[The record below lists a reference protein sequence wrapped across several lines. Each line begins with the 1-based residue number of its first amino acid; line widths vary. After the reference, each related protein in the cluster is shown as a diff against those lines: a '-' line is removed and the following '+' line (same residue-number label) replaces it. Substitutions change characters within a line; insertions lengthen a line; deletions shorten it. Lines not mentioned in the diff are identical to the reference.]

1 MNTAIEIL
9 SVNKTFRTRTAT
21 VEAVKDVSFSVQTG
35 EIVALLG
42 ENGAGKST
50 LIDMLLGL
58 TEPTNGTVKLW
69 GSSPS
74 QAVADGQVSA
84 VLQTGGLLTD
94 LSVRD
99 QVAMVAATYPSRPD
113 VDAALEA
120 AGISHIARRKI
131 SKCSGGQQQKV
142 KFAIALLGNPDLLF
156 LDEPTAGMDVNA
168 REQFWGSMRAQATAG
183 KTILFA
189 THYLEEA
196 QEFAQR
202 IVVLAGGQLIMDG
215 TPQSIRDH
223 AGTRAISFTL
233 DAPAL
238 HLTQEQDRDWGV
250 SNYTVSQTTHS
261 LHCHNAEAFTLHL
274 LQNHRVTNLEII
286 APSLAEAFTQLTTHT
301 TGEKI

>member
-1 MNTAIEIL
+1 MSTAIEIL
-9 SVNKTFRTRTAT
+9 NVNKTFRTRTNT

-58 TEPTNGTVKLW
+58 AEPTSGTVKLW

-74 QAVADGQVSA
+74 KAVAEGRVSA

-113 VDAALEA
+113 VDAVLEV

-168 REQFWGSMRAQATAG
+168 REQFWDSMKAQAQAG

-215 TPQSIRDH
+215 TPQAIRDH

-238 HLTQEQDRDWGV
+238 HLAQEQVSAWGV
-250 SNYTVSQTTHS
+250 SNYTVNQTTHS
-261 LHCHNAEAFTLHL
+261 LRCHNAEAFTLHL

-286 APSLAEAFTQLTTHT
+286 APSLAEAFTQLTAHT

>member
-1 MNTAIEIL
+1 MTTAIEII

-58 TEPTNGTVKLW
+58 TEPTSGTVKLW

-74 QAVADGQVSA
+74 QAVAEGRVSA

-94 LSVRD
+94 LSVHD
-99 QVAMVAATYPSRPD
+99 QVAMLAATYPGRPD

-142 KFAIALLGNPDLLF
+142 KFAIALLGDPDLLF

-168 REQFWGSMRAQATAG
+168 REQFWESMRAQAAAG

-215 TPQSIRDH
+215 TQRTIRNH
-223 AGTRAISFTL
+223 ADTRAISFTL

-238 HLTQEQDRDWGV
+238 HLTQEQTHDWGV
-250 SNYTVSQTTHS
+250 SNYTVNQTTHS
-261 LHCHNAEAFTLHL
+261 LHCHKAEAFALHL
-274 LQNHRVTNLEII
+274 LQNHRITDLEIVT
-286 APSLAEAFTQLTTHT
+286 PSLAEAFTQLTTRT